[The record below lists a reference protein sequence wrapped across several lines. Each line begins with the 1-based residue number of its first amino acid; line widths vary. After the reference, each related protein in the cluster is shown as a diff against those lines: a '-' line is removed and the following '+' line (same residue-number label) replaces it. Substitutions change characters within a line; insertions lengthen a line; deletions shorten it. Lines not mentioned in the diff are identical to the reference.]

1 MIVKNEFQLT
11 EAVLA
16 ETERADDPRFKE
28 IAQALI
34 RHLHDFARE
43 VRLTE
48 TEFDSAI
55 NIVARLGQ
63 LTTASH
69 NEVRLMAGSLG
80 LSTLVCLMNNG
91 TEEQPTSAN
100 LLGPFWRKGA
110 PVMKNGDSIVR
121 SRTDGPPLFFTG
133 TVTDTGGTPVAGA
146 EVDVWHASP
155 VGLYENQDPEQAE
168 WNLRGKFY
176 TDDDGVFAFRSVKPS
191 GYPVP
196 MGGPVG
202 DLLTTLKRHPFRPA
216 HIHAM
221 VYKPGFK
228 TITSQLYSH
237 DDPMLDT
244 DAQFGVTRA
253 LIATYVRHE
262 IGEEPAPAPDVTE
275 AWYTLDY
282 HFIVER
288 GEAWLPTPPVSAK
301 SETQVAGQIE
311 AAAAAK
317 SAQAQAQSQ

>member
-1 MIVKNEFQLT
+1 MIVKDELQLT

-16 ETERADDPRFKE
+16 ETRRADDPRFRE
-28 IAQALI
+28 IVQALV

-48 TEFDSAI
+48 AEFDASI
-55 NIVARLGQ
+55 NAVARLGQ

-100 LLGPFWRKGA
+100 LLGPFWRQGA
-110 PVMKNGDSIVR
+110 PLMGSGDSIVR
-121 SRTDGPPLFFTG
+121 SPTEGPSLFFTG
-133 TVTDTGGTPVAGA
+133 AVIDTGGSPVPDA
-146 EVDVWHASP
+146 EIDVWHASP
-155 VGLYENQDPEQAE
+155 VGLYENQDPDQAE
-168 WNLRGKFY
+168 WNLRGRFR
-176 TDDDGVFAFRSVKPS
+176 TGADGTFRFRSVKPS

-202 DLLTTLKRHPFRPA
+202 DLLTALKRHAFRPA

-221 VYKPGFK
+221 VYKPGYK
-228 TITSQLYSH
+228 TITSQIYSH

-253 LIATYVRHE
+253 LIASYLRHE
-262 IGEEPAPAPDVTE
+262 PGDEPAPAADVTE
-275 AWYTLDY
+275 PWYTLDY
-282 HFIVER
+282 TFIVEP
-288 GEAWLPTPPVSAK
+288 GEAWRPTPPVTAK
-301 SETQVAGQIE
+301 TETKVAGQE
-311 AAAAAK
+311 AAQAARLTD
-317 SAQAQAQSQ
+317 

>member
-1 MIVKNEFQLT
+1 MIVKNELQLT

-16 ETERADDPRFKE
+16 ETGRADDPRFTE
-28 IAQALI
+28 VVQALI

-48 TEFDSAI
+48 LEFDAAI

-100 LLGPFWRKGA
+100 LLGPFWRQGA
-110 PVMKNGDSIVR
+110 PVMRNGESIVR
-121 SRTDGPPLFFTG
+121 SVTEGPPLFFTG
-133 TVTDTGGTPVAGA
+133 TVTDLAGTPVAGA

-155 VGLYENQDPEQAE
+155 DGLYENQDPEQAE

-176 TDDDGVFAFRSVKPS
+176 TDSSGVFSFRSIKPS
-191 GYPVP
+191 GYPIP
-196 MGGPVG
+196 LGGPTG
-202 DLLTTLKRHPFRPA
+202 ELLTTLKRHPFRPA

-244 DAQFGVTRA
+244 DAQFGVTRS
-253 LIATYVRHE
+253 LIVTYQRHE
-262 IGEEPAPAPDVTE
+262 PGEAPAPAPDVTE
-275 AWYTLDY
+275 PWYTVDY
-282 HFIVER
+282 HFIVEP

-301 SETQVAGQIE
+301 AEVRG
-311 AAAAAK
+311 
-317 SAQAQAQSQ
+317 

>member
-1 MIVKNEFQLT
+1 MIIKNESQLT

-16 ETERADDPRFKE
+16 ETERADDPRVKE
-28 IAQALI
+28 VLQALI

-48 TEFDSAI
+48 AEFDTAI
-55 NIVARLGQ
+55 SIVARLGQ
-63 LTTASH
+63 LTTPSH
-69 NEVRLMAGSLG
+69 NEVRLMTGSLG
-80 LSTLVCLMNNG
+80 LATLVCLMNNG
-91 TEEQPTSAN
+91 TEDRPTSAN

-121 SRTDGPPLFFTG
+121 SRTEGPPLFFTG
-133 TVTDTGGTPVAGA
+133 TVTDTGGTPLAGA
-146 EVDVWHASP
+146 EIDVWHASP
-155 VGLYENQDPEQAE
+155 AGLYENQDPGQAE
-168 WNLRGKFY
+168 WNLRGKFI
-176 TDDDGVFAFRSVKPS
+176 TDDEGVFAFRSIKPS
-191 GYPVP
+191 GYPIP
-196 MGGPVG
+196 TGGPVG

-253 LIATYVRHE
+253 LIVTYVRHE
-262 IGEEPAPAPDVTE
+262 PGAEPAPAPDVTE
-275 AWYTLDY
+275 PWYTLDY
-282 HFIVER
+282 RFVVEP
-288 GEAWLPTPPVSAK
+288 GEAWRPTPPVTAK
-301 SETQVAGQIE
+301 
-311 AAAAAK
+311 
-317 SAQAQAQSQ
+317 AQAPREPGGR